1 MSDARE
7 HGAASPARARRARKA
22 PRRGQNVREMEVLLR
37 LSRQISTI
45 ESLDELWQT
54 IVDLCAKETD
64 SERGTLFLNDPETG
78 ELYSRV
84 AQGLGIPEIRIMN
97 TAGVAGHVFGT
108 GQGVIIDDAY
118 SNPMF
123 DRTIDE
129 ETQYVTRNL
138 ACAPIRFKG
147 EIMGVLQML
156 NKRSSA
162 YTKEDLRLLEAMAE
176 QTAIT
181 LRSVLFRENTK
192 ALREQEM
199 KFLGFVAELSSDFDL
214 GTVLTKI
221 VTEAATMLKADRA
234 TLFLHDEKRKELFSR
249 VAMGHSMSEIRI
261 PNHVG
266 IAGAVFTSG
275 ETINLPYAYADL
287 RFNPAS
293 DKRTGYFTR
302 SILCVPIVKKEGKII
317 GVTQALNKRGGP
329 FTKEDEARLKAF
341 TARLAISLEN
351 AKLFEDIQNMKNYNE
366 SMLHSMSTGVLTLNE
381 EGAIATCNAA
391 GLEILKAQPSEILS
405 KSAHEFFSGPNA
417 WVEERIQTVNQTLR
431 SDIRMDAEMMVADQK
446 ISVNLTVLP
455 LMAEDESTGKQSHL
469 GSLLMIEDIS
479 TEKRMKSTMSRYM
492 DPGIADQLL
501 AGGDEVLGGKS
512 VEATVLFSDIRGFTS
527 LSEELGP
534 QPTVALLNEYFTIMV
549 ECVQKQGGM
558 LDKFIGDAIMA
569 VFGLPVRNEDDADR
583 GVRAAVSMISG
594 LRRWNQQRVAAGK
607 APLDMGIGINTDKV
621 VSGNIGSPKRMD
633 YTIIGDGVNLASR
646 LEGACKQY
654 GSHILITENTVQNL
668 RGTYRMREVDRVVVK
683 GKHQPVP
690 IYEILDY
697 HSEETFPHM
706 MDAVNAFKSGLTYYR
721 SRQWDKAIDGFAEA
735 SFLHPQDQL
744 PRIYV
749 ERCMHFKSEPPPEG
763 WNGEWIMKTK

>member
-1 MSDARE
+1 MSESKE
-7 HGAASPARARRARKA
+7 HGTATPARARRARLA
-22 PRRGQNVREMEVLLR
+22 PRRRQSVREMELLLR

-45 ESLDELWQT
+45 DALDELLPT
-54 IVDLCAKETD
+54 IVDLCAQETD
-64 SERGTLFLNDPETG
+64 SERGTLFLSDQETG
-78 ELYSRV
+78 ELYSHV

-97 TAGVAGHVFGT
+97 TTGVAGHVYTT
-108 GQGVIIDDAY
+108 GQGIIIDNAY
-118 SNPMF
+118 SNPLF
-123 DRTIDE
+123 DRAIDE

-138 ACAPIRFKG
+138 ACVPIRFKG
-147 EIMGVLQML
+147 EMLGVLQML
-156 NKRSSA
+156 NKRSGA

-176 QTAIT
+176 QTALT

-199 KFLGFVAELSSDFDL
+199 KFLSFVTELTSDFDL
-214 GTVLTKI
+214 STVLTKI
-221 VTEAATMLKADRA
+221 VTEAAAMLKAERA

-249 VAMGHSMSEIRI
+249 VAMGHSVDEIRI

-275 ETINLPYAYADL
+275 EAINLPYAYADL
-287 RFNPAS
+287 RFNPAQ

-317 GVTQALNKRGGP
+317 GVTQALNKKGGP

-351 AKLFEDIQNMKNYNE
+351 AKLFEDVQHMKNYNE
-366 SMLHSMSTGVLTLNE
+366 SMLHSMSTGVVTLNE
-381 EGAIATCNAA
+381 EGGIATCNAA
-391 GLEILKAQPSEILS
+391 GLAILKVQPPEILNQP
-405 KSAHEFFSGPNA
+405 AHEFFSGPNA
-417 WVEERIQTVNQTLR
+417 WVEERIQAVNQTLR
-431 SDIRMDAEMMVADQK
+431 SDIRMDAEMTVAGER

-455 LMAEDESTGKQSHL
+455 LMAEDESTGKQKHL

-527 LSEELGP
+527 ISEELGP

-569 VFGLPVRNEDDADR
+569 VFGLPVRHEDDGDR
-583 GVRAAVSMISG
+583 AVRSAVSMISE
-594 LRRWNQQRVAAGK
+594 LRRWNQQRAAAGK
-607 APLDMGIGINTDKV
+607 VPLDMGIGINTDRV

-646 LEGACKQY
+646 LESACKQY
-654 GSHILITENTVQNL
+654 ASHILITENTLHHL

-683 GKHQPVP
+683 GKREPVP

-697 HSEETFPHM
+697 HTEETFPHL
-706 MDAVNAFKSGLTYYR
+706 MDAVNAFKSGLAYYR

-735 SFLHPQDQL
+735 SFLNSEDQL

-749 ERCMHFKSEPPPEG
+749 DRCMHFKLEPPPEN

>member
-1 MSDARE
+1 MNEFKE
-7 HGAASPARARRARKA
+7 HGAATPARVRRNSLAPS
-22 PRRGQNVREMEVLLR
+22 PRRNVREMELLLR
-37 LSRQISTI
+37 LSQQISTI
-45 ESLDELWQT
+45 DALDELLVT
-54 IVDLCAKETD
+54 IVDLCARASD
-64 SERGTLFLNDPETG
+64 SERGTLFLSDPETG

-97 TAGVAGHVFGT
+97 TLGVAGHVFTT
-108 GQGVIIDDAY
+108 GRGIIIDDAY
-118 SNPMF
+118 SNPLF
-123 DRTIDE
+123 DRTIDD
-129 ETQYVTRNL
+129 ETQYLTRNL
-138 ACAPIRFKG
+138 VCAPIRFKG
-147 EIMGVLQML
+147 EILGVLQML
-156 NKRSSA
+156 NKKSGA
-162 YTKEDLRLLEAMAE
+162 YTPEDLRLLEAMAE
-176 QTAIT
+176 QTALT

-192 ALREQEM
+192 AVREQEM
-199 KFLGFVAELSSDFDL
+199 KFLDFVSELTSDFEL

-221 VTEAATMLKADRA
+221 VTEAAAMLKADRA

-249 VAMGHSMSEIRI
+249 VAMGASVGEIRI
-261 PNHVG
+261 PDHVG

-287 RFNPAS
+287 RFNPAQ

-317 GVTQALNKRGGP
+317 GVTQALNKKGGP

-351 AKLFEDIQNMKNYNE
+351 AKLFEDVQNMKNYNE
-366 SMLHSMSTGVLTLNE
+366 SMLHSMSTGVVTLNE

-391 GLEILKAQPSEILS
+391 GLEILKVQPADILNRP
-405 KSAHEFFSGPNA
+405 AHEFFGGPNA
-417 WVEERIQTVNQTLR
+417 WVEERIKTVSQTLR
-431 SDIRMDAEMMVADQK
+431 SDIRMDAEMSVAGEK

-455 LMAEDESTGKQSHL
+455 LMAEEESSGKQKHL

-527 LSEELGP
+527 ISEELGP

-569 VFGLPVRNEDDADR
+569 VFGLPVAHDDDADR
-583 GVRAAVSMISG
+583 AVRAAVSMITE
-594 LRRWNQQRVAAGK
+594 LRRWNQQRAAAGK
-607 APLDMGIGINTDKV
+607 VAVNMGIGINTDKV

-646 LEGACKQY
+646 LESACKQY
-654 GSHILITENTVQNL
+654 SARILIAENTVRHL
-668 RGTYRMREVDRVVVK
+668 RGTYRMREVDCVVVK
-683 GKHQPVP
+683 GKHEPIP

-697 HSEETFPHM
+697 HTEETFPHL
-706 MDAVNAFKSGLTYYR
+706 MDAVNALKSGLAYYR
-721 SRQWDKAIDGFAEA
+721 ERQWDKAIDGFAEA
-735 SFLHPQDQL
+735 AFLNADDQL

-749 ERCMHFKSEPPPEG
+749 DRCMHFKLEPPPED
-763 WNGEWIMKTK
+763 WKGEWIMKTK